1 MDGRILTATE
11 AMMKRL
17 YNLNSDYVSRQC
29 SVKSSTVEMEMSNGL
44 IVLKAKFPRSLIE
57 DNIMFGEGETPLNYD
72 EDSDDDS
79 KEDLD
84 EDNTDEPEDTEEEDK
99 TPPEPVDNKKRPV
112 RKPMPKRGK

>member
-17 YNLNSDYVSRQC
+17 YHLNSDYVSRQC

-57 DNIMFGEGETPLNYD
+57 DNIMFGEGDTPLDDERD
-72 EDSDDDS
+72 EDSN
-79 KEDLD
+79 EDLD
-84 EDNTDEPEDTEEEDK
+84 EQDDAGEEEDK
-99 TPPEPVDNKKRPV
+99 TQPEELVENKKKPV